1 MAIAGCDMHPSQA
14 TGTQA
19 AATSPVVVQIDSIPH
34 TPEVNFDLNAKSI
47 PEGFSP
53 TNPRRVAVALRD
65 HFQDMQKGPWE
76 TTTEHRKR
84 LADMKSKVLYDEVTL
99 GGGMAFRSLD
109 VKYDPDRG
117 TLIYA
122 SSFAVESFDS
132 VPAFLINKED
142 VRVADLSP
150 NEQSKWNY
158 VSERNPLIGHKRA
171 IYLATSKAQSG
182 SRFVLEHKMP
192 RDQAK
197 ELGRSIG
204 VLFVGNLAPL
214 YFLPGV
220 EYPEAD
226 DRNLTVKAMV
236 KFDLK
241 GIWMVNFK
249 TGEILTRK
257 YTTCPISSTKCSM
270 LGS

>member
-1 MAIAGCDMHPSQA
+1 MLVVGCDP
-14 TGTQA
+14 GTNQTAGAQA
-19 AATSPVVVQIDSIPH
+19 AATSSVVVQADSIPH
-34 TPEVNFDLNAKSI
+34 PPSTNFDLNAKSI

-65 HFQDMQKGPWE
+65 LFQDMQKAPWE
-76 TTTEHRKR
+76 TTTEHKKR
-84 LADMKSKVLYDEVTL
+84 LADMKSKVLYDQVTL

-117 TLIYA
+117 TLLYA
-122 SSFAVESFDS
+122 SSFAVEDFDS

-158 VSERNPLIGHKRA
+158 VSERNPFIGHKRA
-171 IYLATSKAQSG
+171 VYLATSKAQSG
-182 SRFVLEHKMP
+182 ARFVLKHKMP
-192 RDQAK
+192 RDQAR
-197 ELGRSIG
+197 ELERSIG
-204 VLFVGNLAPL
+204 VLFVGNLAPPYL
-214 YFLPGV
+214 WPSV
-220 EYPEAD
+220 KNPEVD

-241 GIWMVNFK
+241 GVWMVNFK

-257 YTTCPISSTKCSM
+257 YTTCPISSAKCSM
-270 LGS
+270 LGY